1 MTPLQE
7 SPIRVYSSHYKVCI
21 ISSQIALK
29 VSTFRLVFVS
39 KGLYC
44 ETPKR
49 SKSQHCM
56 SHSGLKGLLLNAP
69 CLNAEAC
76 IEFFVGHL
84 PRCTNPDPRRPTTVV
99 GSSIV
104 CDSSHDR
111 ALRINALPRKQLSCN
126 SCYFLKLPWPG
137 DTAKKGQEKSKWRR
151 NRP

>member
-1 MTPLQE
+1 MTSPLQK

-56 SHSGLKGLLLNAP
+56 SHSGLKGPLLNAQRVSNS
-69 CLNAEAC
+69 L
-76 IEFFVGHL
+76 L
-84 PRCTNPDPRRPTTVV
+84 DTYPRCTNPDPRRPTTVV
-99 GSSIV
+99 GSSKV
-104 CDSSHDR
+104 CDSSLDR

-126 SCYFLKLPWPG
+126 SCYFLKLPCPG
-137 DTAKKGQEKSKWRR
+137 DTAKKGQEKSMWRR